1 MAKGRYASVEKK
13 DCIACG
19 TCMIVCPRDA
29 VTIKE
34 GYYAYAEAEKCVGC
48 GICGKHCPTGC
59 ISVIDMKKDFV
70 EEEAAGREVQR

>member
-1 MAKGRYASVEKK
+1 MSSIY
-13 DCIACG
+13 
-19 TCMIVCPRDA
+19 
-29 VTIKE
+29 KE

-59 ISVIDMKKDFV
+59 ISVIDMKKDFD